1 MELMAGKTSVSQI
14 LMSCV
19 FKKEFYNI
27 LRNFHKK
34 VMFFK
39 GLMCNWRN
47 QGIAN
52 VPVYKRQRNLQNRQ
66 KIPVPA
72 TIKAGFK

>member
-1 MELMAGKTSVSQI
+1 MSTMELMAGKTSVSQI

-27 LRNFHKK
+27 LRNFHRK
-34 VMFFK
+34 VMFLK

-47 QGIAN
+47 QGISN
-52 VPVYKRQRNLQNRQ
+52 VPVNKQQRNLLNHQ
-66 KIPVPA
+66 KILVPA
-72 TIKAGFK
+72 GV